1 MYQLIAI
8 ISVLVRNFVLPNP
21 FEALGENGAF
31 NIFGTSL
38 VLSPFVLNLIAEGIL
53 HSITFAVVGLY
64 YISRS
69 NPARGSFLYL
79 LFYCVHV
86 GALYLMCLFHFAW
99 WGILLTLL
107 LYVGFHVVF
116 NFVSNRIRLGG
127 VR

>member
-21 FEALGENGAF
+21 FEVLGENV
-31 NIFGTSL
+31 T
-38 VLSPFVLNLIAEGIL
+38 LNLLGMNLTFTPLTLNWCTEGIL
-53 HSITFAVVGLY
+53 AAITGAIVGLY
-64 YISRS
+64 YIARS

-127 VR
+127 AR

>member
-38 VLSPFVLNLIAEGIL
+38 VLSPFVLNLIAEGVL

-69 NPARGSFLYL
+69 NPARGAFLYL

-86 GALYLMCLFHFAW
+86 GMLYLLCLTHFTL
-99 WGILLTLL
+99 WGISITLL
-107 LYVGFHVVF
+107 LYVGFHIVY
-116 NFVSNRIRLGG
+116 NIVSSKTRWGG
-127 VR
+127 V